1 MRMVTLA
8 ELWELEDVVVAV
20 GRGLTAELHKDG
32 SGGAAIR
39 FESITGASAVVQVV
53 AGGGSPVDT
62 AVLCPADLD
71 EHELLADA
79 FVA

>member
-1 MRMVTLA
+1 MVTLA

-20 GRGLTAELHKDG
+20 GRGLTAELHRDG
-32 SGGAAIR
+32 MGGAAIR
-39 FESITGASAVVQVV
+39 FESVTGARAVVQVL
-53 AGGGSPVDT
+53 AGAGSPIDV

-71 EHELLADA
+71 EQELLADA